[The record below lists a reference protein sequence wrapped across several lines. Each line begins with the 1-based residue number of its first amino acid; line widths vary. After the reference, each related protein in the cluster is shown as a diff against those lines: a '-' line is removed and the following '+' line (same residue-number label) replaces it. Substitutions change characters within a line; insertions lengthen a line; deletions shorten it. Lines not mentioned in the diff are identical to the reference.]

1 MESTDQ
7 ANIKKSG
14 AAGNSDAGVDAKLAF
29 FFLIGPYQYPNV
41 CLLDII
47 NTLYSTLKQAEHANP
62 LNFPNMLAMPPETQT
77 IALSGT
83 F

>member
-29 FFLIGPYQYPNV
+29 FF
-41 CLLDII
+41 
-47 NTLYSTLKQAEHANP
+47 
-62 LNFPNMLAMPPETQT
+62 
-77 IALSGT
+77 
-83 F
+83 